1 MTLTFHI
8 GTAITISLW
17 LQGVCIGIHATRT
30 ESAFW
35 KTVIK
40 MLHGP
45 LVHVGE
51 TVTYLQIL
59 GCELHQNASGG
70 RAPPGPAGRA
80 ITLPQPPKRH

>member
-1 MTLTFHI
+1 
-8 GTAITISLW
+8 
-17 LQGVCIGIHATRT
+17 
-30 ESAFW
+30 
-35 KTVIK
+35 

-70 RAPPGPAGRA
+70 RAPPGPARGAMVLPRPLAFLKGEGREG
-80 ITLPQPPKRH
+80 KGRVRNREGEVRGWD